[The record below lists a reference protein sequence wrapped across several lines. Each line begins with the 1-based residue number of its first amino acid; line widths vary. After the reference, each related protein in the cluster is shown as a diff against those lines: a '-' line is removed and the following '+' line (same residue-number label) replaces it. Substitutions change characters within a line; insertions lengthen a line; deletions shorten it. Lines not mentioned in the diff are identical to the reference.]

1 MDKGKLQKLIHREVE
16 NLDVLDYSAS
26 LLFSL
31 HLAKKVL
38 RLSRIESFQDSSTKQ
53 RARSERA
60 SRRDSPNSDITLSQ
74 DSSVVPAKPQHS
86 KCCDAPLV
94 YYYVDEDG
102 EEKEVEPSE
111 IFLALNKLNKD
122 KNHHG

>member
-31 HLAKKVL
+31 DLAKKVL
-38 RLSRIESFQDSSTKQ
+38 RLARIESF
-53 RARSERA
+53 
-60 SRRDSPNSDITLSQ
+60 Q

-122 KNHHG
+122 KYRHG

>member
-31 HLAKKVL
+31 DLAKKVL
-38 RLSRIESFQDSSTKQ
+38 RLARIESFQDSSTK
-53 RARSERA
+53 RA

-122 KNHHG
+122 KYRHG